1 MPNLDGLHQLD
12 FVISVGRS
20 EAYYGC
26 LLVSQL
32 ILAVTERLAEIQF
45 GNGRHNGVAPPYR
58 QNQRDTPDDY
68 TGSVAADHF
77 SPLGSMPTLLFTI
90 FDIICPFELGWLI
103 WLTGTMTKRTEE
115 FKVSGEDLLKK
126 VKNLI
131 NEGNVRKITVKS
143 KENKTIVE
151 LPLTVGVVGVAL
163 APLLAAVGAIAALVT
178 ECTIV
183 VEREDK

>member
-1 MPNLDGLHQLD
+1 
-12 FVISVGRS
+12 
-20 EAYYGC
+20 
-26 LLVSQL
+26 
-32 ILAVTERLAEIQF
+32 
-45 GNGRHNGVAPPYR
+45 
-58 QNQRDTPDDY
+58 
-68 TGSVAADHF
+68 
-77 SPLGSMPTLLFTI
+77 
-90 FDIICPFELGWLI
+90 
-103 WLTGTMTKRTEE
+103 MTKRTEE